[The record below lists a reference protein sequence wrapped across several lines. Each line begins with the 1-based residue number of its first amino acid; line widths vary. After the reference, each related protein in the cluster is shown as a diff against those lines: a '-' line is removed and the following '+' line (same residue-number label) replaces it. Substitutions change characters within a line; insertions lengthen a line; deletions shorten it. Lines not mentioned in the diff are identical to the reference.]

1 MFSFREFI
9 KRGFLNAVGKLPDYR
24 IILNAAGWYDKDV
37 LLEEDLAEIQSAIE
51 ARNAAQIPGVAP
63 TGATSP
69 QETDAAPT
77 GATPPQETD
86 AAPTGATPPQE
97 TDAAPTDE
105 TPPQET
111 DAAPTDETPPQG
123 ADAGETPPQETDE
136 TLSGESASA

>member
-63 TGATSP
+63 TGAT
-69 QETDAAPT
+69 
-77 GATPPQETD
+77 
-86 AAPTGATPPQE
+86 
-97 TDAAPTDE
+97 
-105 TPPQET
+105 PPQET